1 MIPVTILTGFLGSG
15 KTTVLNHLLRQP
27 GMEGAAVIVNEFGA
41 VGLDHLL
48 IASPDEQFALL
59 DNGCVCCTV
68 RGDLI
73 ETLKDLAGR
82 VASGALPP
90 VSRVLLET
98 TGLADPAPILHT
110 LMIEPELATQFRI
123 GGVVTTVDAVNGLA
137 TLDRHPEAVKQVAVA
152 DRLLLTKTDLAAPDA
167 LARRLHDLSPTVER
181 IVVRHG
187 AVDAAALL
195 HVAPIGSRPDNVL
208 AWLGDHGACDHDHSH
223 DHHHGIQS
231 YSFVIDQPVEW
242 SALARWFEY
251 VTALKGED
259 LLRMKGLVNV
269 VGSDR
274 PLVVHGVQHVIH
286 PPVRLDAWPSDDRRT
301 RLVFIVRDIP
311 RAAIERTL
319 AKFACIDAGGSNRPP
334 TASAIVSE
342 TGRSLE
348 VAP

>member
-27 GMEGAAVIVNEFGA
+27 GLEGAAVIINEFGA

-48 IASPDEQFALL
+48 IATADEQFALL

-68 RGDLI
+68 RSDLVQ
-73 ETLKDLAGR
+73 TLKDLAAR
-82 VASGALPP
+82 VASGALLP
-90 VSRVLLET
+90 VRRVLLET

-110 LMIEPELATQFRI
+110 LMVEPELSTRYCI
-123 GGVVTTVDAVNGLA
+123 GGVVTTIDAVNGVA
-137 TLDRHPEAVKQVAVA
+137 TLERHPEAVKQVAVA
-152 DRLLLTKTDLAAPDA
+152 DRLLLTKTDLATPEAVE
-167 LARRLHDLSPTVER
+167 RHLHDLNPMAMR
-181 IVVRHG
+181 IVARNG
-187 AVDAAALL
+187 AVDAASILGM
-195 HVAPIGSRPDNVL
+195 APIGSRPENVL
-208 AWLGDHGACDHDHSH
+208 TWLGDHTACGHDHH
-223 DHHHGIQS
+223 EHHHGIQS

-242 SALARWFEY
+242 SALARWLDY

-259 LLRMKGLVNV
+259 LLRLKGLINV

-311 RAAIERTL
+311 RAVIERTL
-319 AKFACIDAGGSNRPP
+319 AKFACIEAGGSDGPP
-334 TASAIVSE
+334 TASAMV
-342 TGRSLE
+342 G
-348 VAP
+348 